1 MTKGKIVVIAG
12 TDCSGK
18 ETQSKLLFSRLEKE
32 GEKVF
37 MTSYPRYDTQTG
49 KIVGGPYLGK
59 PAICDSYFPEKAPGV
74 DPVVSSFYYAADRGY
89 NNPLILEKLDK
100 GINVILDR
108 YVSANLAHQ
117 GGKIFDEKKRLEFFR
132 KIEIIECGLNL
143 EDQKT
148 LDNVLEVYKKKSGQ
162 KDFDKVSGI
171 FDIIKEG
178 ITGIPKPDQTLFLY
192 MPLWASKKLKGDR
205 VELLD
210 GNESDDNHLLNA
222 EKTYLELV
230 KLNGW
235 TLIDCTEGDRI
246 LTPEEIH
253 EKLYEKCCLK

>member
-1 MTKGKIVVIAG
+1 MAKGKIIVIAG

-18 ETQSKLLFSRLEKE
+18 ETQSKMLLSRLEKE
-32 GEKVF
+32 GKRIF
-37 MTSYPRYDTQTG
+37 MSSYPRYDTPTG

-59 PAICDSYFPEKAPGV
+59 PAICKGYFPEGAPAV
-74 DPVVSSFYYAADRGY
+74 DPVVSAFYYAADRGY
-89 NNPLILEKLDK
+89 NNPGILKKLDE
-100 GINVILDR
+100 GVNVILDR

-117 GGKIFDEKKRLEFFR
+117 GGKIFDENKRLDFFR
-132 KIEIIECGLNL
+132 KIEIMEFGLNL
-143 EDQKT
+143 EDQKV
-148 LDNVLEVYKKKSGQ
+148 LDDAFNVYKKTS
-162 KDFDKVSGI
+162 DKESVAKLEGV
-171 FDIIKEG
+171 FDIIKTG
-178 ITGIPKPDQTLFLY
+178 ITGIPKPNQTLFLY

-210 GNESDDNHLLNA
+210 ELESDDEHLLNA

-230 KLNGW
+230 RLNGW
-235 TLIDCTEGDRI
+235 TLVECTEGDRI